1 MHRRHDHGQRHFADL
16 PPSTLLAGGLFTT
29 VVLLAAGCAT
39 QAGPDE
45 TPAAANPT
53 TSSPAT
59 TPTSPST
66 MSAPTPTSTS
76 VTVAATT
83 ATPTELGA
91 AVCYYTTDLDKPDNS
106 TGVAFGYKDGE
117 ENVISVENLVYACH
131 DSLVRM
137 GKIYQ
142 ADSVAACV
150 LENGQV
156 GVMPGTG
163 DVCTTLNL
171 PVADAAASAPLPDP
185 NH

>member
-117 ENVISVENLVYACH
+117 ENVTMWKTSY
-131 DSLVRM
+131 
-137 GKIYQ
+137 
-142 ADSVAACV
+142 
-150 LENGQV
+150 
-156 GVMPGTG
+156 MPVTI
-163 DVCTTLNL
+163 
-171 PVADAAASAPLPDP
+171 PWSAWARSIRPTPLPP
-185 NH
+185 ASSRTAR